1 MSLLDQAFVK
11 AYGRSQTKAS
21 SSDGVAAPHFSD
33 QKPTREPTASG
44 EQASTDADVTMT
56 LGDLLDET
64 YFRVD
69 VSHTPIIRST
79 RLTSAAAPS
88 SSRVS
93 VPPTVCR
100 LPVQSPPSPTA
111 QPAPTAAQPAPTAA
125 RLFPVSPMRRF
136 QAPQVN
142 PSAVSHTLTA
152 YDQTSAVAAPMTSPR
167 RRGAPESVP
176 AATPAE
182 DTSDSY
188 YLRIDESHRQRRAM
202 PASTEDAP
210 LVRRV
215 NRDVDEATA
224 FALAKAEAYA
234 RDVQMEVDRQAIAR
248 DQAIAARQAAEQKA
262 VAAELAR
269 AKRLKA
275 DQKRAAE
282 QKLVE
287 QKLAEQQAAEQKLA
301 ELKREE
307 EKLIE
312 EQRAHELRAEKDA
325 AAFKLE
331 QEKLA
336 KENLAKQKLA
346 EKKLVEQKLA
356 ELEIALQKKAILEA
370 QITAEKEAVAAA
382 ETHDRAANLLR
393 DTLAETRKAPFAA
406 VWEVDA
412 FEFTDT
418 IVELFGNASLMK
430 SIGVPLDHA
439 VSDGLRSILI
449 TSSERRV
456 GRTSVAIGIAVSA
469 AAAGLKVVIVDADVS
484 HAGLADALHLEVQND
499 WLDAMHAGL
508 PLDEVAVRSIEDQF
522 TVIPAICSQA
532 NVDCSVE
539 QFDAMMSLLRDTFD
553 LVIIDGSP
561 WFDSVVPLRYAS
573 TIDAAIVVVDVT
585 KSNPSLVNQLQNNL
599 RHAGVAGLGIVEN
612 FAD

>member
-11 AYGRSQTKAS
+11 AYGRSQSKAS
-21 SSDGVAAPHFSD
+21 LSEGVAAPHFSD
-33 QKPTREPTASG
+33 QKPTAEPVISREQ
-44 EQASTDADVTMT
+44 ESTDSDAAMT

-69 VSHTPIIRST
+69 VSHTPIIRSM
-79 RLTSAAAPS
+79 RLSTVAAAGSNRLAVPLATRPLPIES
-88 SSRVS
+88 S
-93 VPPTVCR
+93 
-100 LPVQSPPSPTA
+100 PSPTA
-111 QPAPTAAQPAPTAA
+111 QPESMATRQV
-125 RLFPVSPMRRF
+125 PVSPMRRA

-152 YDQTSAVAAPMTSPR
+152 YDQTSAVAAPMTTPR
-167 RRGAPESVP
+167 RRNAPDSVSTAP
-176 AATPAE
+176 PSG
-182 DTSDSY
+182 DTSDAA
-188 YLRIDESHRQRRAM
+188 YLRIDDSHRQRRGM
-202 PASTEDAP
+202 PVSTEDAP
-210 LVRRV
+210 VVRRV
-215 NRDVDEATA
+215 NHDVDEATA

-234 RDVQMEVDRQAIAR
+234 REIQVEVDRQAIAR

-262 VAAELAR
+262 VAAELAH
-269 AKRLKA
+269 AERLKA
-275 DQKRAAE
+275 EQKRAAE
-282 QKLVE
+282 EKLAE
-287 QKLAEQQAAEQKLA
+287 QKLAEQQAAEQRLV

-307 EKLIE
+307 ERLAE
-312 EQRAHELRAEKDA
+312 EQRAEELRIEKQRAEEEA
-325 AAFKLE
+325 AALKLE
-331 QEKLA
+331 EEKLA
-336 KENLAKQKLA
+336 QELLAKQKLA

-356 ELEIALQKKAILEA
+356 EFEISLQQKAVLEA
-370 QITAEKEAVAAA
+370 QIAAEKETTAAA
-382 ETHDRAANLLR
+382 ESRDHAASSLR
-393 DTLAETRKAPFAA
+393 ETLAETRKTPFAA

-439 VSDGLRSILI
+439 VAVGLRSILI
-449 TSSERRV
+449 TSSERSV

-469 AAAGLKVVIVDADVS
+469 ASAGLKVAIVDADVT

-522 TVIPAICSQA
+522 TVVPAICSQS

-539 QFDAMMSLLRDTFD
+539 QFDAMMSLLREAFD

-585 KSNPSLVNQLQNNL
+585 KSNPASVNQLQNNL

-612 FAD
+612 FG